1 MRLNAQITTILRS
14 QHEFD
19 SLVAGVCF
27 FGAEQTGDLKP
38 STIVCSSSFRI
49 IIGAISQPINGKDT
63 KEQGHGASSWFAQGE
78 YKLIHFSGVE
88 LGQVCTI
95 VLRGTSHH
103 VLDKAERPLH
113 DTLCVMTAEFCLEVD
128 GLRW

>member
-1 MRLNAQITTILRS
+1 MAIVMQKINDIEDEMAKTQKNKATVHHLGL
-14 QHEFD
+14 
-19 SLVAGVCF
+19 
-27 FGAEQTGDLKP
+27 LK
-38 STIVCSSSFRI
+38 IFYKFEEI
-49 IIGAISQPINGKDT
+49 MI
-63 KEQGHGASSWFAQGE
+63 GE